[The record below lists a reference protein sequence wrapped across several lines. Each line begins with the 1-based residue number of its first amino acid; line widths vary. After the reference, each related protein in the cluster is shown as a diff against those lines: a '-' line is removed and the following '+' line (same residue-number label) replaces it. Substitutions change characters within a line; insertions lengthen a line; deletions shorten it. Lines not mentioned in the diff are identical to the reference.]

1 MFALETKYRNPA
13 IYGFS
18 ILFILINSLVIYY
31 FGFLYLSFLP
41 LVFLVFVIG
50 LISYDKLF
58 FLIAFFTPLSLS
70 LNYFFAQSSINLSL
84 FSEPLLFL
92 LLLIIFYKFLVYHHI
107 NLEILKHPISI
118 AIIFNLVWMLVT
130 TLNSS
135 FPFVSIKYLISRIW
149 FVVPMYFFGIIIF
162 KDNKS
167 IKSFLWA
174 YGIALFIV
182 FIYTTL
188 RISETSFFAKNATHF
203 AVKPFYNDH
212 TAYGAVLALFTPV
225 FFGLAFKANVNVY
238 KKLIALVFA
247 GAFLIGVFFSY
258 SRAAWVGLAF
268 ALFVLIIVKL
278 KIKFKFLLSIF
289 LLISVFIFSFWFQIL
304 NGLEKNNQDSSTSFA
319 KHIYSITNVSTDA
332 SNLER
337 LNRWYCAIEMFKQKP
352 LLGWGPGTFQF
363 QYAPFQLE
371 RMKTIISTDFGDVGS
386 SHSEYLGPLAE
397 QGLIGF
403 LSVIWIAIAIIIS
416 GLKTYKN
423 SVDKETKMLALSI
436 TLGFFTYFIHGIMNN
451 FLETDKLAVPF
462 FAFAAI
468 IVSIDLRN
476 KKLGI

>member
-13 IYGFS
+13 IYGGS

-70 LNYFFAQSSINLSL
+70 LNYFFADISTNLSL

-92 LLLIIFYKFLVYHHI
+92 LLLIIFYKFLIYHRI
-107 NLEILKHPISI
+107 NLEVLKHPISV

-130 TLNSS
+130 TMSS
-135 FPFVSIKYLISRIW
+135 SLPLVSVKYLISRIW
-149 FVVPMYFFGIIIF
+149 FVVPMYFFGLVIF
-162 KDNKS
+162 KDNKN

-182 FIYTTL
+182 FIYTTI

-203 AVKPFYNDH
+203 AVKPFYKDH
-212 TAYGAVLALFTPV
+212 TAYGAVLALFIPV
-225 FFGLAFKANVNVY
+225 FFGLSFKANVNVY
-238 KKLIALVFA
+238 KKILAFIFA
-247 GAFLIGVFFSY
+247 GAFLFGVFFSF
-258 SRAAWVGLAF
+258 SRAAWIGLASSLVVF
-268 ALFVLIIVKL
+268 IIVKL
-278 KIKFKFLLSIF
+278 KIKFKYLVSV
-289 LLISVFIFSFWFQIL
+289 LIIAFAFVFAFWFQIL
-304 NGLEKNNQDSSTSFA
+304 NSLEKNNQDSSTSFT

-337 LNRWYCAIEMFKQKP
+337 LNRWYCAFEMFKKKP
-352 LLGWGPGTFQF
+352 LTGWGPGTYQF

-371 RMKTIISTDFGDVGS
+371 RMKTIISTDFGDVGN

-397 QGLIGF
+397 QGVIGF
-403 LSVIWIAIAIIIS
+403 LSVIWIVIAIIIS
-416 GLKTYKN
+416 GLKIHKK
-423 SVDKETKMLALSI
+423 SMDKETKMLALSI
-436 TLGFFTYFIHGIMNN
+436 TLGFFTYFVHGIMND
-451 FLETDKLAVPF
+451 FLDTDKLAVPF

-468 IVSIDLRN
+468 LVSIDLRN